1 MSPETDLSERELEI
15 LRLVATGASNKE
27 IAQKLVISPNT
38 VKVHLRNVF
47 AKVGAASRTE
57 AALFALRTGLVDHV
71 AAAPAA
77 AEEKTPDEEPAP
89 AAAENGSGLQSGRGA
104 LEGDL
109 VGVPVL
115 RPEAESVP
123 LPARR
128 WVLLGMA
135 LLAAVVL

>member
-57 AALFALRTGLVDHV
+57 AALFALRNGLVDHV
-71 AAAPAA
+71 AAAPVQE
-77 AEEKTPDEEPAP
+77 EEKLPEDGSAPNGAKPVLALPASP
-89 AAAENGSGLQSGRGA
+89 LDGE
-104 LEGDL
+104 L
-109 VGVPVL
+109 VG
-115 RPEAESVP
+115 
-123 LPARR
+123 
-128 WVLLGMA
+128 
-135 LLAAVVL
+135 